1 MAGKKQRPKN
11 AISPGNEGMKPVNQ
25 PADSLAAEPIASA
38 SQSPLQSVNEE
49 LSALNSRLNEKVDE
63 LTETSNDLANLLKAT
78 DIATIFLD
86 SKLQI
91 RRFTPRATELLNLIT
106 SDLGRPIAHLAQNF
120 TGIDLAA
127 DAGRV
132 LQDLSPLER
141 EVQARD
147 ARWYTVRILPYRTLD
162 NRIDGIV
169 VTFSNVT
176 RLKDIENRLQYEK
189 SYAERITET
198 MRHPLLVLDGRLQVL
213 SANPAFYETFQVEP
227 DQTTGR
233 KVYDLGNRQWD
244 IPKLRSLL
252 DVIISTKS
260 EVRDFQVE
268 HDFADIG
275 PRIMRLNAGRI
286 ETPGEQPFLILLAI
300 EDVTEREQARA
311 IVESLAVELENRV
324 QDRTSELAQAVAS
337 LKAQVHERLTLNQEL
352 EQRVEQLRALA
363 IELTLA
369 EQQERKRLSHILHDD
384 LQQLLVGAKF
394 HISSLRGMAKTGT
407 SLTKGFRELESLL
420 TQSIQLSR
428 TLAVDLAPPALSDH
442 GLAAALRWSGTETK
456 RIHGLAVRVIADQ
469 EIPADDQGVAV
480 LLFQAVRELLLNIVK
495 HAQTKSATVR
505 LRHLAGN
512 QVQIEVVDKGAGFD
526 PDAPRP
532 KKEPTK
538 GLGLFS
544 IQERLAYI
552 GGRMEVHSAPG
563 KGTRVILVA
572 DISSPKKNRAA

>member
-1 MAGKKQRPKN
+1 MAVKKQKEKDV
-11 AISPGNEGMKPVNQ
+11 ISPGSQGLVNQ
-25 PADSLAAEPIASA
+25 PALRLAAEPIASA
-38 SQSPLQSVNEE
+38 SESPLQSVNEE
-49 LSALNSRLNEKVDE
+49 LTALNNRLNEKVGE
-63 LTETSNDLANLLKAT
+63 LTETNNDLANLLKAT
-78 DIATIFLD
+78 EIATIFLD
-86 SKLQI
+86 GKLQI

-106 SDLGRPIAHLAQNF
+106 SDLGRPVAHLAQNF
-120 TGIDLAA
+120 TGVDLAA
-127 DAGRV
+127 DAGKV

-147 ARWYTVRILPYRTLD
+147 GRWYTVRIMPYRTLD

-176 RLKDIENRLQYEK
+176 RLKEIESRLQYEK
-189 SYAERITET
+189 RYAERVTET
-198 MRHPLLVLDGRLQVL
+198 MRHPLLVLDGQLRVL

-311 IVESLAVELENRV
+311 KVESLAITLEQRV
-324 QDRTSELAQAVAS
+324 QERTAELAQAVAS
-337 LKAQVHERLTLNQEL
+337 LKAQVHERLALNQAL
-352 EQRVEQLRALA
+352 EHRVEQLRAVA

-394 HISSLRGMAKTGT
+394 HTSSLRGMAKSGA

-420 TQSIQLSR
+420 AQSVQLSR

-442 GLAAALRWSGTETK
+442 GLAAALKWLGTETK
-456 RIHGLAVRVIADQ
+456 RIHGLSVRVTADR

-495 HAQTKSATVR
+495 HARAKSATVR
-505 LRHLAGN
+505 LRHLAGD
-512 QVQIEVVDKGAGFD
+512 QVQIEVADKGVGFD
-526 PDAPRP
+526 PDIPRP
-532 KKEPTK
+532 KKEPAK

-552 GGRMEVHSAPG
+552 GGRMEIHSAPG
-563 KGTRVILVA
+563 RGSRVTLVA
-572 DISSPKKNRAA
+572 DIKPPPKS